1 MSIKSANQ
9 FIVIL
14 FGLLG
19 FVPFAYGGLN
29 VVTTTQDIASITEE
43 IGGDLVNVHS
53 LLKGTQDSHYIQ
65 AKPSFLIKIN
75 RADLLIYQG
84 LELEIGWLPLLL
96 QGGRNPKV
104 LPGQPG
110 HLDLSSAVQ
119 PIGIPQGPVDRSM
132 GDVHPLG
139 NPHYH
144 LDPLNGIFM
153 AAVIAQ
159 QLNIL
164 DPENSNQYRK
174 NFLSFKEK
182 VESNLKKWKARLKGF
197 KDVKIVT
204 QHMTW
209 NYFLERFGIEHMGTI
224 EVLPG
229 IPATAKHLAQL
240 ARRMNANNTKIIIQ
254 ANFFDKGYANL
265 LAEKTNGIPLS
276 LPASI
281 GGSEEATDYVALFDL
296 IIDRLVN
303 ALNTIKQAKK

>member
-1 MSIKSANQ
+1 MNIK
-9 FIVIL
+9 FINFTLVIL
-14 FGLLG
+14 FGLFG
-19 FVPFAYGGLN
+19 FAPTAFGGLN
-29 VVTTTQDIASITEE
+29 IVTTTPDIASITRE

-84 LELEIGWLPLLL
+84 LELEIGWLPLLI

-110 HLDLSSAVQ
+110 HLDLSSSIE
-119 PIGIPQGPVDRSM
+119 PINIPQTPVDRSM

-153 AAVIAQ
+153 AFTISDK
-159 QLNIL
+159 LTFL
-164 DPENSNQYRK
+164 DPKNSDQYKK
-174 NFLSFKEK
+174 NFLKFKVKIETH
-182 VESNLKKWKARLKGF
+182 LKKWKAQLQEF
-197 KDVKIVT
+197 KNIKIVT

-209 NYFLERFGIEHMGTI
+209 NYFLQRFDIENFGTI

-240 ARRMNANNTKIIIQ
+240 ARRMKANNTKIIIQ
-254 ANFFDKGYANL
+254 ANFFDEGHARL
-265 LAEKTNGIPLS
+265 LAQKTNGIALS

-281 GGSEEATDYVALFDL
+281 GGSVEATNYVALFDHL
-296 IIDRLVN
+296 INKLVK
-303 ALNTIKQAKK
+303 ALNSIQKS